1 MNRLV
6 RWWGRSVIQLRVYW
20 LSLAG
25 QRLERRILE
34 ERKRY
39 PSGSPSS
46 GD

>member
-6 RWWGRSVIQLRVYW
+6 QWWGRSVIQLKVYW

-25 QRLERRILE
+25 ERLERRILE

-39 PSGSPSS
+39 PSGSRSPR
-46 GD
+46 D